1 MKNTILKSGL
11 AVLALMT
18 TITSCSKK
26 EEGFTI
32 NGNIPGQKDGTVY
45 LEFLDG
51 DQNVVKDSAKIV
63 DGKFSFAGKV
73 EEPLRYSI
81 KLKGQEYGKVFIL
94 SNETIGFTAHKD
106 SVYMAKLSGATQDS
120 IYSSFYKN
128 EFKKVQN
135 IAGPIYKL
143 SDSLSQN
150 GKVKLSPEQQKD
162 IDKRFADL
170 QVLADDLTFKFIKSH
185 KDQLAGALV
194 LDDRLVTYG
203 TPEQVKEYFTILTPE
218 VQGSYFGK
226 KIKEGIELNNKTA
239 VGVSAPQFSQTD
251 VNGKVVKLSDYK
263 GKYVLV
269 DFWASW
275 CGPCRKENPN
285 VVLAYKTYH
294 DKGFDVLGVSLD
306 DKKNLWEKAIEKDG
320 LTWTHVS
327 DLKGW
332 KNEAAVLYGVKL
344 VPTNYLIGPDGK
356 IVAKNLREAELQSKL
371 KEIFSKS

>member
-1 MKNTILKSGL
+1 MKSTILKSGL
-11 AVLALMT
+11 SALALAV

-26 EEGFTI
+26 EDGFTI
-32 NGNIPGQKDGTVY
+32 NGNIPGQKDGMIY

-51 DQNVVKDSAKIV
+51 DQNIVKDSAKIV
-63 DGKFSFAGKV
+63 DGKFTFAGKV

-81 KLKGQEYGKVFIL
+81 KLKGQEYGKVFVL
-94 SNETIGFTAHKD
+94 GNETISFTAHKD
-106 SVYMAKLSGATQDS
+106 TIYNAKLMGATQDS
-120 IYSSFYKN
+120 IYSSYYKN
-128 EFKKVQN
+128 EFKKIQDV
-135 IAGPIYKL
+135 AGPIYKL

-150 GKVKLSPEQQKD
+150 GKVQLTAEQKAMM
-162 IDKRFADL
+162 DKKWKDL
-170 QVLADDLTFKFIKSH
+170 QTLADDLTFKFITSH
-185 KDQLAGALV
+185 KDQVAGALV

-203 TPEQVKEYFTILTPE
+203 TPEQVKKYFALLSPE

-239 VGVSAPQFSQTD
+239 IGVVAPQFSQTD
-251 VNGKVVKLSDYK
+251 VNGKVIKLADYK

-306 DKKNLWEKAIEKDG
+306 DKKNLWEKAIAKDG

-344 VPTNYLIGPDGK
+344 VPTNYLVGPDGK

-371 KEIFSKS
+371 KEIFSK